1 MLKLMT
7 QYSQLS
13 LEPIKKK
20 YVEID
25 MLKLFNKYS
34 REDVKHLMVMV
45 NSLIIEI
52 SWQRKYEHS
61 NNFD

>member
-52 SWQRKYEHS
+52 SWQRNYEHS
-61 NNFD
+61 NN

>member
-61 NNFD
+61 NN

>member
-34 REDVKHLMVMV
+34 REDVKHLMVIV

-61 NNFD
+61 NN

>member
-13 LEPIKKK
+13 SEPIKKK
-20 YVEID
+20 YFEID

-61 NNFD
+61 NN

>member
-34 REDVKHLMVMV
+34 REDVKHLTVMV

-61 NNFD
+61 NN

>member
-45 NSLIIEI
+45 ISLIIEI

-61 NNFD
+61 NN

>member
-25 MLKLFNKYS
+25 MLILFNKYS

-61 NNFD
+61 NN

>member
-7 QYSQLS
+7 QCSQLS

-45 NSLIIEI
+45 NYLIIEI

-61 NNFD
+61 NN

>member
-13 LEPIKKK
+13 LELKKK

-61 NNFD
+61 NN

>member
-13 LEPIKKK
+13 SEPIKKK

-61 NNFD
+61 NN